1 MRGENIMATNNRYVV
16 KSLGKID
23 GLPVVKIQGSNK
35 FDKLSKIIVIDSLTG
50 EVVKEVT
57 DFETTKE
64 GNYFLKESYKKDSFL
79 RGVLET
85 RAGLPASEYAKN
97 EVRIFNGEKR
107 FRMSAYFYAWSN
119 DRNTMYRYTY
129 DLQAASGRVDIR
141 EKVAEFRGTV
151 LYVYLKTPKTGK
163 KLQGLNRTDRGGI
176 HEEDDS
182 ARGALEAWRRDLLS

>member
-1 MRGENIMATNNRYVV
+1 MATNNRYIV
-16 KSLGKID
+16 KSLGKVE

-35 FDKLSKIIVIDSLTG
+35 FDKLSRIIVIDSVTG

-107 FRMSAYFYAWSN
+107 FRMSAYFYAWSD
-119 DRNTMYRYTY
+119 DRNTMFRYTY

-163 KLQGLNRTDRGGI
+163 KLQGLNRTDKGGA